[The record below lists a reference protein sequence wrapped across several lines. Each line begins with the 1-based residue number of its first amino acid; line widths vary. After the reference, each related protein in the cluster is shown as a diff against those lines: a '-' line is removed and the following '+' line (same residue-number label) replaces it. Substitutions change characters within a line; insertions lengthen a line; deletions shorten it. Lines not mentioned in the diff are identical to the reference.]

1 MKLHSILYG
10 AAFCCSILS
19 ILSFDGWMY
28 DRTSLIK
35 SLLLV
40 VLSAVL
46 WHLGMKED
54 GRIRKHR

>member
-10 AAFCCSILS
+10 AAFCCSIIS
-19 ILSFDGWMY
+19 ILAFDGRMC

-35 SLLLV
+35 SLLLI

-46 WHLGMKED
+46 WHVALKED
-54 GRIRKHR
+54 GKIRKHR